1 MPPRFPPGCHLL
13 CNNLAALTVAQIM
26 ERDGMS
32 KTVDGKNDSYPGN
45 FADAETFPS
54 SLWVCQLGADS
65 PSYMEHKETVKC
77 ASRRLPH

>member
-1 MPPRFPPGCHLL
+1 
-13 CNNLAALTVAQIM
+13 
-26 ERDGMS
+26 MS
-32 KTVDGKNDSYPGN
+32 KTVDGKNDSYAGN

-77 ASRRLPH
+77 ASRRLPR